1 MSTAN
6 NANLGTTF
14 PISEIPFRPIA
25 LMNPKPEI
33 DASFAAT
40 ESNRAACFADLIR
53 ITSSVK
59 VTVTAIAF

>member
-1 MSTAN
+1 
-6 NANLGTTF
+6 
-14 PISEIPFRPIA
+14 
-25 LMNPKPEI
+25 MNPKPEI